1 MTPVQ
6 TIREDILNILALTG
20 AEKIAFDTM
29 DAGEIESAIII
40 TEFEIAYTDR
50 ELDMTYHRSVNLT
63 AQLVAKTT
71 EDTTY
76 HRSITL
82 TAQLI
87 AKTTED
93 LDALVD
99 KLADVD
105 DATSGKVRH
114 AMIQRVV
121 YETDDS
127 PDYKI
132 AQVTITAGIS
142 DYA

>member
-6 TIREDILNILALTG
+6 TIRQDILNILALTG

-63 AQLVAKTT
+63 AQLVAKT
-71 EDTTY
+71 
-76 HRSITL
+76 
-82 TAQLI
+82 A
-87 AKTTED
+87 ED

-105 DATSGKVRH
+105 DVTSGKVRH
-114 AMIQRVV
+114 AMLQRVV

-132 AQVTITAGIS
+132 AQVTLTAGIS

>member
-6 TIREDILNILALTG
+6 TIRQDIINILALTG

-50 ELDMTYHRSVNLT
+50 ELD
-63 AQLVAKTT
+63 
-71 EDTTY
+71 TTY
-76 HRSITL
+76 HRSLTL
-82 TAQLI
+82 TAQI
-87 AKTTED
+87 VAKTAED

-114 AMIQRVV
+114 AMLQRVV

-132 AQVTITAGIS
+132 AQVTLTAGIS

>member
-6 TIREDILNILALTG
+6 TIRQDILTILALTG

-50 ELDMTYHRSVNLT
+50 ELDMTYHRSVNIT
-63 AQLVAKTT
+63 AQLV
-71 EDTTY
+71 
-76 HRSITL
+76 
-82 TAQLI
+82 

>member
-6 TIREDILNILALTG
+6 TIRQDILNILALTG

-29 DAGEIESAIII
+29 DAGEIESAIIV
-40 TEFEIAYTDR
+40 TEFEIAYADR
-50 ELDMTYHRSVNLT
+50 EL
-63 AQLVAKTT
+63 
-71 EDTTY
+71 DTTY

-82 TAQLI
+82 TAQLV

-114 AMIQRVV
+114 AMLQRVV

-132 AQVTITAGIS
+132 AQATITAGIS

>member
-6 TIREDILNILALTG
+6 TIRGDILTVLALTG
-20 AEKIAFDTM
+20 ADKIAFDTM

-50 ELDMTYHRSVNLT
+50 QLDMAYYRSVTIT
-63 AQLVAKTT
+63 AQLVAKT
-71 EDTTY
+71 
-76 HRSITL
+76 
-82 TAQLI
+82 A
-87 AKTTED
+87 ED

-99 KLADVD
+99 KLADIN
-105 DATSGKVRH
+105 DASSGSVRH
-114 AMIQRVV
+114 AMVQRVV

-132 AQVTITAGIS
+132 ALATITAGLS

>member
-6 TIREDILNILALTG
+6 TIRQDILNILALTG

-50 ELDMTYHRSVNLT
+50 ELDTTYHRSVTLT
-63 AQLVAKTT
+63 AQLVAKT
-71 EDTTY
+71 
-76 HRSITL
+76 
-82 TAQLI
+82 A
-87 AKTTED
+87 ED

-114 AMIQRVV
+114 AMLQRVV

-132 AQVTITAGIS
+132 AQVTLTAGIS

>member
-6 TIREDILNILALTG
+6 TIRQDILNILALTG

-50 ELDMTYHRSVNLT
+50 ELD
-63 AQLVAKTT
+63 
-71 EDTTY
+71 TTY

-82 TAQLI
+82 TAQLV
-87 AKTTED
+87 AKTAED

-132 AQVTITAGIS
+132 ALATITAGIS

>member
-6 TIREDILNILALTG
+6 TIRQDILNILALTG

-63 AQLVAKTT
+63 AQLVAKT
-71 EDTTY
+71 
-76 HRSITL
+76 
-82 TAQLI
+82 A
-87 AKTTED
+87 ED

-114 AMIQRVV
+114 AMLQRVV

-132 AQVTITAGIS
+132 AQVTLTAGIS

>member
-6 TIREDILNILALTG
+6 TIRGDILTVLALTG

-40 TEFEIAYTDR
+40 TEFELAYTDR
-50 ELDMTYHRSVNLT
+50 QLDMAYYRSITLT
-63 AQLVAKTT
+63 AQLVAKT
-71 EDTTY
+71 
-76 HRSITL
+76 
-82 TAQLI
+82 A
-87 AKTTED
+87 ED

-99 KLADVD
+99 KLADIN
-105 DATSGKVRH
+105 DASSGSVRH
-114 AMIQRVV
+114 AMVQRVV

-132 AQVTITAGIS
+132 ALATITAGLS

>member
-6 TIREDILNILALTG
+6 TIRQDILNILALTG

-50 ELDMTYHRSVNLT
+50 ELD
-63 AQLVAKTT
+63 
-71 EDTTY
+71 TTY

-82 TAQLI
+82 TAQLV
-87 AKTTED
+87 AKTAED

-114 AMIQRVV
+114 AMLQRVV

-132 AQVTITAGIS
+132 AQATITAGIS

>member
-6 TIREDILNILALTG
+6 TIRQDILNILALTG

-40 TEFEIAYTDR
+40 TEFEIAYADR
-50 ELDMTYHRSVNLT
+50 QLDMAYYRSVTLT
-63 AQLVAKTT
+63 AQLV
-71 EDTTY
+71 
-76 HRSITL
+76 
-82 TAQLI
+82 

-99 KLADVD
+99 KLADID

-114 AMIQRVV
+114 AMLQRVV

-132 AQVTITAGIS
+132 AQATITAGIS

>member
-6 TIREDILNILALTG
+6 TIRQDILNILALTG

-63 AQLVAKTT
+63 AQLVAKT
-71 EDTTY
+71 
-76 HRSITL
+76 
-82 TAQLI
+82 A
-87 AKTTED
+87 ED

>member
-6 TIREDILNILALTG
+6 TIRQDILNILALTG

-50 ELDMTYHRSVNLT
+50 ELDTTYHRSVTIT
-63 AQLVAKTT
+63 AQLVAKT
-71 EDTTY
+71 
-76 HRSITL
+76 
-82 TAQLI
+82 A
-87 AKTTED
+87 ED

-114 AMIQRVV
+114 AMLQRVV

-127 PDYKI
+127 PDYKV

>member
-6 TIREDILNILALTG
+6 TIREDILTILALTG

-50 ELDMTYHRSVNLT
+50 ELD
-63 AQLVAKTT
+63 
-71 EDTTY
+71 TTY

-82 TAQLI
+82 TAQLV

-99 KLADVD
+99 KLADAD

-114 AMIQRVV
+114 AMLQRVV

>member
-6 TIREDILNILALTG
+6 TIRQDILNILALTG

-50 ELDMTYHRSVNLT
+50 ELDMTYHRSVNIT
-63 AQLVAKTT
+63 AQLV
-71 EDTTY
+71 
-76 HRSITL
+76 
-82 TAQLI
+82 

-114 AMIQRVV
+114 AMLQRVV

-132 AQVTITAGIS
+132 AQVTLTAGIS

>member
-6 TIREDILNILALTG
+6 TIRQDILNILALTG

-50 ELDMTYHRSVNLT
+50 QLDMAY
-63 AQLVAKTT
+63 
-71 EDTTY
+71 Y
-76 HRSITL
+76 RSITL

-93 LDALVD
+93 LDELVD

-114 AMIQRVV
+114 AMLQRVV

>member
-6 TIREDILNILALTG
+6 TIRQDILNILALTG

-50 ELDMTYHRSVNLT
+50 ELD
-63 AQLVAKTT
+63 
-71 EDTTY
+71 TTY
-76 HRSITL
+76 HRSLTL
-82 TAQLI
+82 TAQI
-87 AKTTED
+87 VAKTAED

-114 AMIQRVV
+114 AMLQRVV

-132 AQVTITAGIS
+132 AQVTLTAGIS

>member
-6 TIREDILNILALTG
+6 TIRGDILTVLALTG
-20 AEKIAFDTM
+20 ADKIAFDTM

-50 ELDMTYHRSVNLT
+50 QLDMAYYRSITLT
-63 AQLVAKTT
+63 AQLVAKT
-71 EDTTY
+71 
-76 HRSITL
+76 
-82 TAQLI
+82 A
-87 AKTTED
+87 ED

-99 KLADVD
+99 KLADIN
-105 DATSGKVRH
+105 DASSGSVRH
-114 AMIQRVV
+114 AMVQRVV

-132 AQVTITAGIS
+132 ALATITAGLS

>member
-6 TIREDILNILALTG
+6 TIRGDILTVLALTG
-20 AEKIAFDTM
+20 ADKIAFDTM

-40 TEFEIAYTDR
+40 TDFEIAYTDR
-50 ELDMTYHRSVNLT
+50 QLDMAYYRSITLT
-63 AQLVAKTT
+63 AQLVAKT
-71 EDTTY
+71 
-76 HRSITL
+76 
-82 TAQLI
+82 A
-87 AKTTED
+87 ED

-99 KLADVD
+99 KLADIN
-105 DATSGKVRH
+105 DASSGSVRH
-114 AMIQRVV
+114 AMVQRVV

-132 AQVTITAGIS
+132 ALATITAGLS

>member
-6 TIREDILNILALTG
+6 TVRQDILNILALTG

-50 ELDMTYHRSVNLT
+50 ELDMTYHRSVNIT
-63 AQLVAKTT
+63 AQLV
-71 EDTTY
+71 
-76 HRSITL
+76 
-82 TAQLI
+82 

-99 KLADVD
+99 KLADTD

-114 AMIQRVV
+114 AMLQRVV

-132 AQVTITAGIS
+132 AQVTLTAGIS

>member
-6 TIREDILNILALTG
+6 TIRQDILTILALTG

-50 ELDMTYHRSVNLT
+50 ELDMTFHRSVNIT
-63 AQLVAKTT
+63 AQLVAKT
-71 EDTTY
+71 
-76 HRSITL
+76 
-82 TAQLI
+82 A
-87 AKTTED
+87 ED

-105 DATSGKVRH
+105 DATSGSVRH

-132 AQVTITAGIS
+132 AQVTITAGLS

>member
-6 TIREDILNILALTG
+6 TIRQDILTILALTG

-40 TEFEIAYTDR
+40 TEFEIAYADR
-50 ELDMTYHRSVNLT
+50 ELDTTYHRSVTLT
-63 AQLVAKTT
+63 AQLVAKT
-71 EDTTY
+71 
-76 HRSITL
+76 
-82 TAQLI
+82 A
-87 AKTTED
+87 ED

-132 AQVTITAGIS
+132 AQATITAGIS

>member
-6 TIREDILNILALTG
+6 TIRQDILNILALTG

-40 TEFEIAYTDR
+40 TEFEIAYADR
-50 ELDMTYHRSVNLT
+50 EL
-63 AQLVAKTT
+63 
-71 EDTTY
+71 DTTY

-82 TAQLI
+82 TAQLV

-114 AMIQRVV
+114 AMLQRVV

-132 AQVTITAGIS
+132 ALATITAGIS

>member
-6 TIREDILNILALTG
+6 TVRQDILNILALTG

-40 TEFEIAYTDR
+40 TEFEIVYTDR
-50 ELDMTYHRSVNLT
+50 EL
-63 AQLVAKTT
+63 
-71 EDTTY
+71 DTTY

-114 AMIQRVV
+114 AMLQRVV

>member
-6 TIREDILNILALTG
+6 TIRQDILNILTLTG

-50 ELDMTYHRSVNLT
+50 QLDMAY
-63 AQLVAKTT
+63 
-71 EDTTY
+71 Y
-76 HRSITL
+76 RSITL
-82 TAQLI
+82 TAQLV

-105 DATSGKVRH
+105 DAISGSVRH
-114 AMIQRVV
+114 ATLQRVV

-132 AQVTITAGIS
+132 AQVTLTAGLS

>member
-6 TIREDILNILALTG
+6 TIRQDILTILALTG

-40 TEFEIAYTDR
+40 TEFEIAYADR
-50 ELDMTYHRSVNLT
+50 ELDTTYHRSVTLT
-63 AQLVAKTT
+63 AQLVAKT
-71 EDTTY
+71 
-76 HRSITL
+76 
-82 TAQLI
+82 A
-87 AKTTED
+87 ED

-114 AMIQRVV
+114 AMLQRVV

-132 AQVTITAGIS
+132 ALATITAGIS

>member
-6 TIREDILNILALTG
+6 TIRQDILNILALTG

-29 DAGEIESAIII
+29 DAGEIES
-40 TEFEIAYTDR
+40 
-50 ELDMTYHRSVNLT
+50 
-63 AQLVAKTT
+63 
-71 EDTTY
+71 
-76 HRSITL
+76 
-82 TAQLI
+82 
-87 AKTTED
+87 
-93 LDALVD
+93 VD

-114 AMIQRVV
+114 AMLQRVV

>member
-6 TIREDILNILALTG
+6 TIRQDILTILALTG

-50 ELDMTYHRSVNLT
+50 ELDMTYHRSVNIT
-63 AQLVAKTT
+63 AQLVAKT
-71 EDTTY
+71 
-76 HRSITL
+76 
-82 TAQLI
+82 A
-87 AKTTED
+87 ED

-99 KLADVD
+99 KLADAD
-105 DATSGKVRH
+105 DATSGSVRH

>member
-6 TIREDILNILALTG
+6 TIRGDILTVLALTG
-20 AEKIAFDTM
+20 ADKIAFDTM

-40 TEFEIAYTDR
+40 TEFELAYTDR
-50 ELDMTYHRSVNLT
+50 QLDMAYYRSITIT
-63 AQLVAKTT
+63 AQLVAKT
-71 EDTTY
+71 
-76 HRSITL
+76 
-82 TAQLI
+82 A
-87 AKTTED
+87 ED

-99 KLADVD
+99 KLADIN
-105 DATSGKVRH
+105 DASSGSVRH

-132 AQVTITAGIS
+132 AQVTLTAGLS

>member
-6 TIREDILNILALTG
+6 TIRQDILNILALTG

-63 AQLVAKTT
+63 AQLVAKT
-71 EDTTY
+71 
-76 HRSITL
+76 
-82 TAQLI
+82 A
-87 AKTTED
+87 ED

-105 DATSGKVRH
+105 DVTSGKVRH
-114 AMIQRVV
+114 AMLQRVV

>member
-6 TIREDILNILALTG
+6 TIRQDILNILALTG

-71 EDTTY
+71 ED
-76 HRSITL
+76 
-82 TAQLI
+82 
-87 AKTTED
+87 

-99 KLADVD
+99 KLADID

-114 AMIQRVV
+114 AMLQRVV

>member
-6 TIREDILNILALTG
+6 TIRGDILTILALTG
-20 AEKIAFDTM
+20 ADKIAFDTM

-50 ELDMTYHRSVNLT
+50 QLDMAYYRSITLT
-63 AQLVAKTT
+63 AQLVAKT
-71 EDTTY
+71 
-76 HRSITL
+76 
-82 TAQLI
+82 A
-87 AKTTED
+87 ED

-99 KLADVD
+99 KLADIN
-105 DATSGKVRH
+105 DASSGSVRH
-114 AMIQRVV
+114 AMVQRVV

-132 AQVTITAGIS
+132 AVATITAGLS

>member
-6 TIREDILNILALTG
+6 TIRQDILNILALTG

-50 ELDMTYHRSVNLT
+50 ELDTTYHRSVTLT
-63 AQLVAKTT
+63 AQLVAKT
-71 EDTTY
+71 
-76 HRSITL
+76 
-82 TAQLI
+82 A
-87 AKTTED
+87 ED

-114 AMIQRVV
+114 AMLQRVV

-132 AQVTITAGIS
+132 AQATITAGIS

>member
-6 TIREDILNILALTG
+6 TIRQDILTILALTG

-50 ELDMTYHRSVNLT
+50 ELDMTFHRSVNIT
-63 AQLVAKTT
+63 AQLVAKT
-71 EDTTY
+71 
-76 HRSITL
+76 
-82 TAQLI
+82 A
-87 AKTTED
+87 ED

-99 KLADVD
+99 KLADAD
-105 DATSGKVRH
+105 DATSGSVRH
-114 AMIQRVV
+114 TMIQRVV

>member
-1 MTPVQ
+1 MTQVQ
-6 TIREDILNILALTG
+6 TVRQDILNILALTG

-50 ELDMTYHRSVNLT
+50 QLDMAYYRSITIT
-63 AQLVAKTT
+63 AQLV
-71 EDTTY
+71 
-76 HRSITL
+76 
-82 TAQLI
+82 

-114 AMIQRVV
+114 AMLQRVV

-127 PDYKI
+127 PDYKV

>member
-6 TIREDILNILALTG
+6 TIRQDILNILALTG

-50 ELDMTYHRSVNLT
+50 ELDMTYHRSVNIT
-63 AQLVAKTT
+63 AQLV
-71 EDTTY
+71 
-76 HRSITL
+76 
-82 TAQLI
+82 

-114 AMIQRVV
+114 AMLQRVV

>member
-6 TIREDILNILALTG
+6 TIREDILTILALTG

-40 TEFEIAYTDR
+40 TELEIAYADR
-50 ELDMTYHRSVNLT
+50 EL
-63 AQLVAKTT
+63 
-71 EDTTY
+71 DTTY

-82 TAQLI
+82 TAQLV

-114 AMIQRVV
+114 AMLQRVV

>member
-6 TIREDILNILALTG
+6 TIRQDILNILALTG
-20 AEKIAFDTM
+20 AEKIAFDPM

-71 EDTTY
+71 ED
-76 HRSITL
+76 
-82 TAQLI
+82 
-87 AKTTED
+87 

-99 KLADVD
+99 KLAD

-132 AQVTITAGIS
+132 ALATITAGIS

>member
-6 TIREDILNILALTG
+6 TIRQDILNILALTG

-50 ELDMTYHRSVNLT
+50 ELDMTYHRSVNIT

-71 EDTTY
+71 ED
-76 HRSITL
+76 
-82 TAQLI
+82 
-87 AKTTED
+87 
-93 LDALVD
+93 LDALAD

-114 AMIQRVV
+114 AMLQRVV

-132 AQVTITAGIS
+132 ALATITAGIS

>member
-6 TIREDILNILALTG
+6 TIRGDILTILALTG
-20 AEKIAFDTM
+20 ADKIAFDTM

-40 TEFEIAYTDR
+40 TEFEIAYADR
-50 ELDMTYHRSVNLT
+50 QLDMVY
-63 AQLVAKTT
+63 
-71 EDTTY
+71 Y
-76 HRSITL
+76 RSITL
-82 TAQLI
+82 TAQLV

-105 DATSGKVRH
+105 DATSGSVRH

-132 AQVTITAGIS
+132 AVATISAEIV
-142 DYA
+142 DYE